1 LTFSFFCANIQSQ
14 SRKGDKMYQ
23 LKIQECK
30 TDSEIINIHNVVRLD
45 FYNKKIDNKSYEKIL
60 SEIQERISQMAKER
74 K

>member
-1 LTFSFFCANIQSQ
+1 
-14 SRKGDKMYQ
+14 MYQ

-45 FYNKKIDNKSYEKIL
+45 FYNNKIDNKSYEKIL